1 MSPPAATTDSDSSSL
16 LGRFF
21 GVFKY
26 SKEAL
31 GLVWTTDKKLTITLA
46 VLTILAG
53 VIPGA
58 IAYVGKLIVDAVV
71 LATETDQSADRWMV
85 LRWIGLEA
93 VLVVLMAAAQRG
105 LGIAQSLLRALLG
118 QRVNV
123 MILEKAQTLEL
134 SHFEDSE
141 FYDKMTRARREASSR
156 PLSLVTRT
164 FGLVQNG
171 ITLLTYG
178 WLLVQFSWLAVVG
191 LVVAALPAFF
201 VETYFS
207 GAAFRL
213 FRWQV
218 PETRRQNYLE
228 WLLAREDYVKEVKL
242 FGTGDLFLDR
252 YRKIF
257 DELYT
262 QDKALTLKRGGW
274 GFVLGVLSSAAFYA
288 AYGWIGWSA
297 AMGWISLGGMT
308 MYLLIFKQGQSS
320 IADSLLAIGKMY
332 EDNLYLS
339 NLYEFLNEKIE
350 TQDGTAVSGP
360 DPDDGVR
367 FENVSFLYPG
377 SSQSNQSDRTAD
389 GKEEH
394 QSAGG
399 ILALDG
405 VSLHLRPGQK
415 LALVGEN
422 GSGKTTLIKLLTRLY
437 LPSEGRIL
445 LDGRDLN
452 EWKLDALRDRI
463 GVIFQD
469 FVRYQLQ
476 VGENIGV
483 GDVANVDARDQQ
495 QSAAEQGMAH
505 PFIKEMEQ
513 GYDTQ
518 LGRWFKDGRELS
530 GGQWQK
536 IALSRAFM
544 RKQADILVLDE
555 PTSAMDAEAEAGIF
569 DHFREVTQKQM
580 AILISHRF
588 STVRMADQIVVLANG
603 RIIERGSH
611 EQLMQQNGHYA
622 HLFTIQAAGY
632 Q

>member
-1 MSPPAATTDSDSSSL
+1 MSPPTVSSDNDNPSL
-16 LGRFF
+16 VARFF
-21 GVFKY
+21 GVFRY
-26 SKEAL
+26 SREAL
-31 GLVWTTDKKLTITLA
+31 GLVWTTDKRLTFILA
-46 VLTILAG
+46 ALTILAG
-53 VIPGA
+53 LIPGA
-58 IAYVGKLIVDAVV
+58 IAYIGKLIVDAVV
-71 LATETDQSADRWMV
+71 LAVETDSAADRWTV
-85 LRWIGLEA
+85 VKWIAVEA
-93 VLVVLMAAAQRG
+93 VLVVLMAAIQKA
-105 LGIAQSLLRALLG
+105 LMVSQSLLRALLG

-156 PLSLVTRT
+156 PLSLVNRT
-164 FGLVQNG
+164 FGLVQSG

-178 WLLVQFSWLAVVG
+178 WLLIQFSWLAVVG
-191 LVVAALPAFF
+191 LVIAALPAFF
-201 VETYFS
+201 IETYFS

-218 PETRRQNYLE
+218 PETRKRNYLE

-242 FGTGDLFLDR
+242 YGTGDLFLAR
-252 YRKIF
+252 YREIF
-257 DELYT
+257 EKLYAE
-262 QDKALTLKRGGW
+262 DRALTLKRGWW
-274 GFVLGVLSSAAFYA
+274 GFLLGALSSLAFYG

-297 AMGWISLGGMT
+297 AMGWITLGGMT
-308 MYLLIFKQGQSS
+308 MYLMIFKQGQAS
-320 IADSLLAIGKMY
+320 IASSLTAIGKMY

-339 NLYEFLNEKIE
+339 NLYEFLEEPIDSN
-350 TQDGTAVSGP
+350 DGSAVTGP
-360 DPDDGVR
+360 IPGDGVR
-367 FENVSFLYPG
+367 FEEVSFTYPG
-377 SSQSNQSDRTAD
+377 QKTPAIDR
-389 GKEEH
+389 
-394 QSAGG
+394 
-399 ILALDG
+399 IN
-405 VSLHLRPGQK
+405 LHLQPGQK

-437 LPSEGRIL
+437 VPSEGRIL

-452 EWKLDALRDRI
+452 EWQLDALRQRI

-469 FVRYQLQ
+469 FVRYQLK

-483 GDVANVDARDQQ
+483 GDVEHIESEEQQ
-495 QSAAEQGMAH
+495 QTAAQKGMAH
-505 PFIKEMEQ
+505 PFIDSMEK

-555 PTSAMDAEAEAGIF
+555 PTSAMDAEAEAKIF
-569 DHFREVTQKQM
+569 DHFRDVTENQM

-588 STVRMADQIVVLANG
+588 STVRMADQIVVLADG
-603 RIIERGSH
+603 KIIERGSH
-611 EQLMQQNGHYA
+611 EQLMDRNGKYA
-622 HLFTIQAAGY
+622 HLFAIQAKGY

>member
-1 MSPPAATTDSDSSSL
+1 MSPPAVPPDNNAASL
-16 LGRFF
+16 VGRFF
-21 GVFKY
+21 GVFRY

-31 GLVWTTDKKLTITLA
+31 TLVWTTDKRLTLILLALTIF
-46 VLTILAG
+46 AG
-53 VIPGA
+53 VVPGA
-58 IAYVGKLIVDAVV
+58 IAYIGKLIVDAVV
-71 LATETDQSADRWMV
+71 LATKSDLSADRWMV
-85 LRWIGLEA
+85 LKWIGVEA
-93 VLVVLMAAAQRG
+93 VLIILMAAAQRA
-105 LGIAQSLLRALLG
+105 LMVSQSLLRALLG

-141 FYDKMTRARREASSR
+141 FYDKLTRARREASSR

-171 ITLLTYG
+171 ITLATYG
-178 WLLVQFSWLAVVG
+178 WLLIQFSWIAVIG
-191 LVVAALPAFF
+191 LLIAALPSFF

-218 PETRRQNYLE
+218 PETRKRNYLE
-228 WLLAREDYVKEVKL
+228 WLLAREDYVKELKL
-242 FGTGDLFLDR
+242 FGTGELFLDR
-252 YRKIF
+252 YREIFEKIYR
-257 DELYT
+257 E
-262 QDKALTLKRGGW
+262 DKALTLKRGLW
-274 GFVLGVLSSAAFYA
+274 GFLLGALSSVAFYG

-297 AMGWISLGGMT
+297 AMGWITLGGMT
-308 MYLLIFKQGQSS
+308 MYLMIFKQGQSS
-320 IADSLLAIGKMY
+320 IAASLTAIGKMY

-339 NLYEFLNEKIE
+339 NLYEYLEEEIN
-350 TQDGTAVSGP
+350 TQDGTATSGTIP
-360 DPDDGVR
+360 GDGVR
-367 FENVSFLYPG
+367 FEEVSFTYPG
-377 SSQSNQSDRTAD
+377 QTTPAIDN
-389 GKEEH
+389 
-394 QSAGG
+394 
-399 ILALDG
+399 I
-405 VSLHLRPGQK
+405 SLHLRPGEK

-437 LPSEGRIL
+437 LPTHGRVL

-452 EWKLDALRDRI
+452 EWQLDALRDRI

-469 FVRYQLQ
+469 FVRYQLK

-483 GDVANVDARDQQ
+483 GDVTHFEARDQQ
-495 QSAAEQGMAH
+495 LHAAEKGMAH
-505 PFIKEMEQ
+505 PFIAEMEK

-555 PTSAMDAEAEAGIF
+555 PTSAMDAEAESQIF
-569 DHFREVTQKQM
+569 DHFREATQQQM

-588 STVRMADQIVVLANG
+588 STVRMADQIVVLTKG
-603 RIIERGSH
+603 RISERGSH
-611 EQLMQQNGHYA
+611 EELMEKKGRYA
-622 HLFTIQAAGY
+622 HLFAIQAKGY

>member
-1 MSPPAATTDSDSSSL
+1 MTPPAVPSNKDSPSL
-16 LGRFF
+16 IGRFF
-21 GVFKY
+21 GVFRY
-26 SKEAL
+26 SREAL
-31 GLVWTTDKKLTITLA
+31 GLVWTTDKRLTFILAALTI
-46 VLTILAG
+46 IAG
-53 VIPGA
+53 VVPGA
-58 IAYVGKLIVDAVV
+58 IAYIGKLIVDAVV
-71 LATETDQSADRWMV
+71 LAVDTKLPADRWMV
-85 LRWIGLEA
+85 LKWIGLEA
-93 VLVVLMAAAQRG
+93 ILIVFMAAIQRG
-105 LGIAQSLLRALLG
+105 LAVAQSLLRALLG

-156 PLSLVTRT
+156 PLSLVNRT

-178 WLLVQFSWLAVVG
+178 WLLIQFSWLAVVG
-191 LVVAALPAFF
+191 LLIAALPSFF
-201 VETYFS
+201 IETYFS

-218 PETRRQNYLE
+218 PETRKRNYLE

-242 FGTGDLFLDR
+242 YGTGDLFLDR
-252 YRKIF
+252 YREIF
-257 DELYT
+257 EKLFAE
-262 QDKALTLKRGGW
+262 DKALTLKRGLW
-274 GFVLGVLSSAAFYA
+274 GFLLGMLSSIAFYG
-288 AYGWIGWSA
+288 AYAWIGWSA
-297 AMGWISLGGMT
+297 AIGSITLGGMT
-308 MYLLIFKQGQSS
+308 MYLLIFKQGQASIGSS
-320 IADSLLAIGKMY
+320 LTAIGKMY

-339 NLYEFLNEKIE
+339 NLYEFLEEKIDS
-350 TQDGTAVSGP
+350 QDGAALSGTNP
-360 DPDDGVR
+360 GDGVR
-367 FENVSFLYPG
+367 FEGVSFTYPG
-377 SSQSNQSDRTAD
+377 QTTKAIDQID
-389 GKEEH
+389 
-394 QSAGG
+394 
-399 ILALDG
+399 
-405 VSLHLRPGQK
+405 LHLRPGEK

-437 LPSEGRIL
+437 VPTEGRVL
-445 LDGRDLN
+445 LDGLDLN
-452 EWKLDALRDRI
+452 EWQLDSLRQRI

-469 FVRYQLQ
+469 FVRYQLK

-483 GDVANVDARDQQ
+483 GDVAHFGAQDQQ
-495 QSAAEQGMAH
+495 QTAAEKGMAH
-505 PFIKEMEQ
+505 PFIDEMEL

-555 PTSAMDAEAEAGIF
+555 PTSAMDAEAEAKIF
-569 DHFREVTQKQM
+569 DHFREVTEKQM

-588 STVRMADQIVVLANG
+588 STVRMADQIVVLDRG
-603 RIIERGSH
+603 KIIERGSH
-611 EQLMQQNGHYA
+611 EELMASNGKYA
-622 HLFTIQAAGY
+622 HLFAIQAKGY

>member
-1 MSPPAATTDSDSSSL
+1 MSPPTVSSDNDNPSL
-16 LGRFF
+16 VTRFF
-21 GVFKY
+21 GVFRY
-26 SKEAL
+26 SSEAL
-31 GLVWTTDKKLTITLA
+31 GLVWTTDKRLTFLLA
-46 VLTILAG
+46 ALTILAG
-53 VIPGA
+53 LIPGA

-71 LATETDQSADRWMV
+71 LAVETDSAADRWTV
-85 LRWIGLEA
+85 IKWIVVEA
-93 VLVVLMAAAQRG
+93 ALVVLMAAIQRA
-105 LGIAQSLLRALLG
+105 LMVSQSLLRALLG

-156 PLSLVTRT
+156 PLSLVNRT
-164 FGLVQNG
+164 FGLVQSG

-178 WLLVQFSWLAVVG
+178 WLLIQFSWLAVVG
-191 LVVAALPAFF
+191 LVIAALPSFF
-201 VETYFS
+201 IETYFS
-207 GAAFRL
+207 GVAFRL

-218 PETRRQNYLE
+218 PESRKRNYLE

-242 FGTGDLFLDR
+242 YGTGDLFLAR
-252 YRKIF
+252 YREIF
-257 DELYT
+257 EKLYAE
-262 QDKALTLKRGGW
+262 DRALTLKRGWW
-274 GFVLGVLSSAAFYA
+274 GFLLGTLSSIAFYG

-297 AMGWISLGGMT
+297 AMGWITLGGMT
-308 MYLLIFKQGQSS
+308 MYLMIFKQGQAS
-320 IADSLLAIGKMY
+320 IASSLTAIGKMY

-339 NLYEFLNEKIE
+339 NLYEFLEEPIDSN
-350 TQDGTAVSGP
+350 DGSAVTGP
-360 DPDDGVR
+360 NPGDGVR
-367 FENVSFLYPG
+367 FEEVSFTYPG
-377 SSQSNQSDRTAD
+377 QTTPAIDR
-389 GKEEH
+389 
-394 QSAGG
+394 
-399 ILALDG
+399 I
-405 VSLHLRPGQK
+405 SLHLQPGQK

-437 LPSEGRIL
+437 VPSEGRVL

-452 EWKLDALRDRI
+452 EWQLDALRQRI

-469 FVRYQLQ
+469 FVRYQLK

-483 GDVANVDARDQQ
+483 GDVAHIESEEQQ
-495 QSAAEQGMAH
+495 QTAAEKGMAH
-505 PFIKEMEQ
+505 PFIDSMEK

-555 PTSAMDAEAEAGIF
+555 PTSAMDAEAEAKIF
-569 DHFREVTQKQM
+569 DHFREVTENQM

-588 STVRMADQIVVLANG
+588 STVRMADQIVVLADG
-603 RIIERGSH
+603 KIIERGSH
-611 EQLMQQNGHYA
+611 EHLMDCNGKYA
-622 HLFTIQAAGY
+622 HLFAIQAKGY

>member
-1 MSPPAATTDSDSSSL
+1 MSPPTVSSDNDNPSL
-16 LGRFF
+16 VTRFF
-21 GVFKY
+21 GVFRY
-26 SKEAL
+26 SREAL
-31 GLVWTTDKKLTITLA
+31 GLVWTTDKRLTFILA
-46 VLTILAG
+46 ALTILAG
-53 VIPGA
+53 LIPGA
-58 IAYVGKLIVDAVV
+58 IAYIGKLIVDAVV
-71 LATETDQSADRWMV
+71 LAVETDSADARWTV
-85 LRWIGLEA
+85 IKWIVVEA
-93 VLVVLMAAAQRG
+93 VLVVLMAAIQRA
-105 LGIAQSLLRALLG
+105 LMVSQSLLRALLG

-156 PLSLVTRT
+156 PLSLVNRT
-164 FGLVQNG
+164 FGLVQSG

-178 WLLVQFSWLAVVG
+178 WLLIQFSWLAVVG
-191 LVVAALPAFF
+191 LVIAALPAFF
-201 VETYFS
+201 IETYFS

-218 PETRRQNYLE
+218 PETRKRNYLE

-242 FGTGDLFLDR
+242 YGTGDLFLAR
-252 YRKIF
+252 YREIF
-257 DELYT
+257 EKLYAE
-262 QDKALTLKRGGW
+262 DRALTLKRGWW
-274 GFVLGVLSSAAFYA
+274 GFLLGTLSSLPFYG

-297 AMGWISLGGMT
+297 AMGWITLGGMT
-308 MYLLIFKQGQSS
+308 MYLMIFKQGQAS
-320 IADSLLAIGKMY
+320 IASSLTAIGKMY

-339 NLYEFLNEKIE
+339 NLYEFLEEPIDSN
-350 TQDGTAVSGP
+350 DGSAIFGP
-360 DPDDGVR
+360 IPGDGVR
-367 FENVSFLYPG
+367 FEEVSFTYPG
-377 SSQSNQSDRTAD
+377 QTTPAIDR
-389 GKEEH
+389 
-394 QSAGG
+394 
-399 ILALDG
+399 I
-405 VSLHLRPGQK
+405 SLHLQPGQK

-437 LPSEGRIL
+437 VPSEGRVL

-452 EWKLDALRDRI
+452 EWQLDALRQRI

-469 FVRYQLQ
+469 FVRYQLK

-483 GDVANVDARDQQ
+483 GDVAHIESEEQQ
-495 QSAAEQGMAH
+495 QTAAEKGMAH
-505 PFIKEMEQ
+505 PFIDSMEK
-513 GYDTQ
+513 GYNTQ

-555 PTSAMDAEAEAGIF
+555 PTSAMDAEAEAKIF
-569 DHFREVTQKQM
+569 DHFREATENQM

-588 STVRMADQIVVLANG
+588 STVRMADQIVVLTNG
-603 RIIERGSH
+603 KIIERGSH
-611 EQLMQQNGHYA
+611 EELMNRNGKYA
-622 HLFTIQAAGY
+622 HLFAIQAKGY

>member
-1 MSPPAATTDSDSSSL
+1 MRPLSPASNDSTSL
-16 LGRFF
+16 VNRFF
-21 GVFKY
+21 GVFRY

-31 GLVWTTDKKLTITLA
+31 NLVWTTDKRLTFLLLA
-46 VLTILAG
+46 LTVFAG
-53 VIPGA
+53 VVPGA
-58 IAYVGKLIVDAVV
+58 IAYIGKLIVDAVV
-71 LATETDQSADRWMV
+71 LAVETQSAADRWMV
-85 LRWIGLEA
+85 LKWIGVEA
-93 VLVVLMAAAQRG
+93 VLIVLMAAAQRA
-105 LGIAQSLLRALLG
+105 LMVSQSLLRALLG

-141 FYDKMTRARREASSR
+141 FYDKLTRARREASSR

-178 WLLVQFSWLAVVG
+178 WLLIQFSWLAVLG
-191 LVVAALPAFF
+191 LLVAALPAFF

-218 PETRRQNYLE
+218 PETRLRNYLE

-242 FGTGDLFLDR
+242 FGAGDLFLAR
-252 YRKIF
+252 YREIF
-257 DELYT
+257 EKLYAE
-262 QDKALTLKRGGW
+262 DRALTLKRGLW
-274 GFVLGVLSSAAFYA
+274 GFLLGVLSSIAFYA
-288 AYGWIGWSA
+288 AYAWIGWSA
-297 AMGWISLGGMT
+297 AMGWITLGGMT

-320 IADSLLAIGKMY
+320 IAASLTAIGKMY

-339 NLYEFLNEKIE
+339 NLYEFLEEEIE
-350 TQDGTAVSGP
+350 IKDGTAVSGVTP
-360 DPDDGVR
+360 GDGVR
-367 FENVSFLYPG
+367 FEEVSFTYPG
-377 SSQSNQSDRTAD
+377 QTSP
-389 GKEEH
+389 
-394 QSAGG
+394 
-399 ILALDG
+399 ALDN
-405 VSLHLRPGQK
+405 VSLHLKPGQK

-437 LPSEGRIL
+437 VPTHGRVL
-445 LDGRDLN
+445 LDGTDLN
-452 EWKLDALRDRI
+452 EWQLDALRERI

-469 FVRYQLQ
+469 FVRYQLK

-483 GDVANVDARDQQ
+483 GDVDHVDDQGQQ
-495 QSAAEQGMAH
+495 QAAAEKGMAH
-505 PFIKEMEQ
+505 PFIDDMDL

-555 PTSAMDAEAEAGIF
+555 PTSAMDAEAEAKIF
-569 DHFREVTQKQM
+569 DHFHEVTQQQM

-588 STVRMADQIVVLANG
+588 STVRMADQIVVLVKG
-603 RIIERGSH
+603 KISERGSH
-611 EQLMQQNGHYA
+611 EELMERNGHYA
-622 HLFTIQAAGY
+622 HLFAIQAKGY

>member
-1 MSPPAATTDSDSSSL
+1 MRPSLKPPQSDGTSL
-16 LGRFF
+16 IGRFF
-21 GVFKY
+21 GVFRY

-31 GLVWTTDKKLTITLA
+31 NLVWTTDKRLTLLLLALTIF
-46 VLTILAG
+46 AG
-53 VIPGA
+53 VMPGA

-71 LATETDQSADRWMV
+71 LAVETQLATDRWTV
-85 LRWIGLEA
+85 LKWIGIEA
-93 VLVVLMAAAQRG
+93 ILIVLMAAAQRI
-105 LGIAQSLLRALLG
+105 LMVSNSLLRALLG

-141 FYDKMTRARREASSR
+141 FYDKLTRARREASSR

-171 ITLLTYG
+171 ITLVTYG
-178 WLLVQFSWLAVVG
+178 WLLINFSWLAVVG
-191 LVVAALPAFF
+191 LIVAALPSFF

-218 PETRRQNYLE
+218 PETRKRNYLE
-228 WLLAREDYVKEVKL
+228 WLLAREDYVKELKL
-242 FGTGDLFLDR
+242 FGTGELFLGR
-252 YRKIF
+252 YCEIFEKIYA
-257 DELYT
+257 E
-262 QDKALTLKRGGW
+262 DKSLTLKRGMW
-274 GFVLGVLSSAAFYA
+274 GFLLGVLSSAAFYG
-288 AYGWIGWSA
+288 AYGWIGWNA
-297 AMGWISLGGMT
+297 ATGEISLGEMT

-320 IADSLLAIGKMY
+320 IAASLTAIGKMY

-339 NLYEFLNEKIE
+339 NLYEFLEEEID
-350 TQDGTAVSGP
+350 TQDGTALSGP
-360 DPDDGVR
+360 TLGDGVR
-367 FENVSFLYPG
+367 FENVSFTYPG
-377 SSQSNQSDRTAD
+377 QTTPAVDN
-389 GKEEH
+389 
-394 QSAGG
+394 
-399 ILALDG
+399 I
-405 VSLHLRPGQK
+405 SLHLQPGQK

-437 LPSEGRIL
+437 LPTQGRVL

-452 EWKLDALRDRI
+452 EWQLDALRDRI

-469 FVRYQLQ
+469 FVRYQLE

-483 GDVANVDARDQQ
+483 GDVVNVDARDQQ
-495 QSAAEQGMAH
+495 QTAAEKGMAH
-505 PFIKEMEQ
+505 PFIDEMEN

-555 PTSAMDAEAEAGIF
+555 PTSAMDAEAEAKIF
-569 DHFREVTQKQM
+569 DHFREATQKQM

-588 STVRMADQIVVLANG
+588 STVRMADEIVVLAKG
-603 RIIERGSH
+603 KMMERGSH
-611 EQLMQQNGHYA
+611 EELMKQNGHYA
-622 HLFTIQAAGY
+622 HLFTIQAKGY

>member
-1 MSPPAATTDSDSSSL
+1 MSPPSTTADSDSSSL

-21 GVFKY
+21 GVFRY
-26 SKEAL
+26 SREAL
-31 GLVWTTDKKLTITLA
+31 GLVWTTDKGLTITLA
-46 VLTILAG
+46 ALTIFAG

-71 LATETDQSADRWMV
+71 LATETGQAADRSMV
-85 LRWIGLEA
+85 LRWIGVEA

-105 LGIAQSLLRALLG
+105 LTIAQSLLRALLG

-191 LVVAALPAFF
+191 LLVAALPAFF

-218 PETRRQNYLE
+218 PETRRRNYLE

-242 FGTGDLFLDR
+242 FGTGELFLDR

-262 QDKALTLKRGGW
+262 QDKSLTLKRGGW
-274 GFVLGVLSSAAFYA
+274 GFLLGVLSSAAFYA

-297 AMGWISLGGMT
+297 AMGWITLGGMT

-320 IADSLLAIGKMY
+320 IAASLSAIGKMY

-339 NLYEFLNEKIE
+339 NLYEFLDEEIE

-360 DPDDGVR
+360 EPGDGVR
-367 FENVSFLYPG
+367 FENVSFVYPTG
-377 SSQSNQSDRTAD
+377 SQTDDDDD
-389 GKEEH
+389 G
-394 QSAGG
+394 QANRSAGG
-399 ILALDG
+399 VIALDG

-437 LPSEGRIL
+437 LPSAGRIL

-452 EWKLDALRDRI
+452 DWKLDALRDRI

-483 GDVANVDARDQQ
+483 GDVANVDDRDQQ
-495 QSAAEQGMAH
+495 QSAAEQGMADS
-505 PFIKEMEQ
+505 FIDEMEN
-513 GYDTQ
+513 GYETQ

-555 PTSAMDAEAEAGIF
+555 PTSAMDAEAESQLF
-569 DHFREVTQKQM
+569 DHFREVTRKQM

-611 EQLMQQNGHYA
+611 EELMQQNGHYA
-622 HLFTIQAAGY
+622 HLFTIQAKGY

>member
-1 MSPPAATTDSDSSSL
+1 MSPPEVPSSKDSSSIIS
-16 LGRFF
+16 RFF
-21 GVFKY
+21 GVFRY
-26 SKEAL
+26 SKEAI
-31 GLVWTTDKKLTITLA
+31 GLVWTTDKRLTFILAALTI
-46 VLTILAG
+46 IAG
-53 VIPGA
+53 VVPGA
-58 IAYVGKLIVDAVV
+58 IAYIGKLIVDAVV
-71 LATETDQSADRWMV
+71 LAVDTDLPADRWMV
-85 LRWIGLEA
+85 LKWIGLEA
-93 VLVVLMAAAQRG
+93 ILIVFMAAIQRS
-105 LGIAQSLLRALLG
+105 LGVAQSLLRALLG

-178 WLLVQFSWLAVVG
+178 WLLIQFSWLAVVG
-191 LVVAALPAFF
+191 LVIAALPSFF
-201 VETYFS
+201 IETYFS

-218 PETRRQNYLE
+218 PETRKRNYLE
-228 WLLAREDYVKEVKL
+228 WLLAREDYVKEIKL
-242 FGTGDLFLDR
+242 YGTGDLFLAR
-252 YRKIF
+252 YREIF
-257 DELYT
+257 EKLYVE
-262 QDKALTLKRGGW
+262 DKALTLKRGLW
-274 GFVLGVLSSAAFYA
+274 GFLLGMLSSIAFYS

-297 AMGWISLGGMT
+297 AMGWITLGGMT
-308 MYLLIFKQGQSS
+308 MYVMIFKQGQASIGSS
-320 IADSLLAIGKMY
+320 LTAIGKMY

-339 NLYEFLNEKIE
+339 NLYEFLEEEID
-350 TQDGTAVSGP
+350 TRDGTLRLGP
-360 DPDDGVR
+360 NPGDGVR
-367 FENVSFLYPG
+367 FEEVSFTYPD
-377 SSQSNQSDRTAD
+377 QTTP
-389 GKEEH
+389 
-394 QSAGG
+394 
-399 ILALDG
+399 ALDR
-405 VSLHLRPGQK
+405 VSLHLQPGEK

-437 LPSEGRIL
+437 VPTEGRVL
-445 LDGRDLN
+445 LDGLDLN
-452 EWKLDALRDRI
+452 EWELNSLRQRI

-469 FVRYQLQ
+469 FVRYQLK

-483 GDVANVDARDQQ
+483 GDVAHFDAQDQQ
-495 QSAAEQGMAH
+495 QVAAEKGMAH
-505 PFIKEMEQ
+505 PFIDEMDL
-513 GYDTQ
+513 GYETQ

-555 PTSAMDAEAEAGIF
+555 PTSAMDAEAEARIF
-569 DHFREVTQKQM
+569 DHFREVTEKQM

-588 STVRMADQIVVLANG
+588 STVRMADQIVVLAKG
-603 RIIERGSH
+603 KIIERGSH
-611 EQLMQQNGHYA
+611 EELMQSNGHYA
-622 HLFTIQAAGY
+622 HLFAIQAKGY

>member
-1 MSPPAATTDSDSSSL
+1 MHPTAAAHDKNKTSSIS
-16 LGRFF
+16 RFF
-21 GVFKY
+21 GVFRF
-26 SKEAL
+26 SREAL
-31 GLVWTTDKKLTITLA
+31 TLVWTTDKRLTF
-46 VLTILAG
+46 VLFALTVFAG
-53 VIPGA
+53 VLPGG
-58 IAYVGKLIVDAVV
+58 IAYIGKLIVDAVV
-71 LATETDQSADRWMV
+71 LAVETDQQADRWVV
-85 LRWIGLEA
+85 LQWIGVEA
-93 VLVVLMAAAQRG
+93 ILIVLMAAAQRG
-105 LGIAQSLLRALLG
+105 LMVAQSLLRALLG
-118 QRVNV
+118 QRVNI

-156 PLSLVTRT
+156 PLSLVTKT
-164 FGLVQNG
+164 FGLVQNC

-178 WLLVQFSWLAVVG
+178 WLLISFSWLAVVG
-191 LVVAALPAFF
+191 LLVAALPAFL
-201 VETYFS
+201 VETHFS

-218 PETRRQNYLE
+218 PETRKRNYLE

-242 FGTGDLFLDR
+242 FGTGDLFLAR
-252 YRKIF
+252 YREIF
-257 DELYT
+257 ETLYAE
-262 QDKALTLKRGGW
+262 DRALTLKRGLW
-274 GFVLGVLSSAAFYA
+274 GFLLGVLSTIAFYG
-288 AYGWIGWSA
+288 AYAWIGWSA
-297 AMGWISLGGMT
+297 AMGWITLGGMT

-320 IADSLLAIGKMY
+320 IAASLSSIGKMY

-339 NLYEFLNEKIE
+339 NLYEFLDEKIE
-350 TQDGTAVSGP
+350 SRDGTVTSGP
-360 DPDDGVR
+360 LPGDGVR
-367 FENVSFLYPG
+367 FEGVSFTYPD
-377 SSQSNQSDRTAD
+377 QTAP
-389 GKEEH
+389 
-394 QSAGG
+394 
-399 ILALDG
+399 ALNRI
-405 VSLHLRPGQK
+405 SLHLRPGQK

-437 LPSEGRIL
+437 VPTEGRIL

-452 EWKLDALRDRI
+452 DWHLDTLRDRI

-469 FVRYQLQ
+469 FVRYQLK

-483 GDVANVDARDQQ
+483 GDVANFDARDQQ
-495 QSAAEQGMAH
+495 QTAAEKGMAD
-505 PFIKEMEQ
+505 PFIDEMEN

-555 PTSAMDAEAEAGIF
+555 PTSAMDAEAEAKIF
-569 DHFREVTQKQM
+569 DHFREATAKQM

-588 STVRMADQIVVLANG
+588 STVRMADQIVVLDRG
-603 RIIERGSH
+603 KVVERGSH
-611 EQLMQQNGHYA
+611 EELMQQNGHYA
-622 HLFTIQAAGY
+622 HLFTIQAKGY

>member
-1 MSPPAATTDSDSSSL
+1 MSPPTVSSDNDNPSL
-16 LGRFF
+16 VARFF
-21 GVFKY
+21 GVFRY
-26 SKEAL
+26 SREAL
-31 GLVWTTDKKLTITLA
+31 GLVWTTDKRLTFILA
-46 VLTILAG
+46 ALTILAG
-53 VIPGA
+53 LIPGA
-58 IAYVGKLIVDAVV
+58 IAYIGKLIVDAVV
-71 LATETDQSADRWMV
+71 LAVETDSAADRWTV
-85 LRWIGLEA
+85 VKWIAVEA
-93 VLVVLMAAAQRG
+93 VLVVLMAAIQKA
-105 LGIAQSLLRALLG
+105 LMVSQSLLRALLG

-156 PLSLVTRT
+156 PLSLVNRT
-164 FGLVQNG
+164 FGLVQSG

-178 WLLVQFSWLAVVG
+178 WLLIQFSWLAVVG
-191 LVVAALPAFF
+191 LVIAALPAFF
-201 VETYFS
+201 IETYFS

-218 PETRRQNYLE
+218 PETRKRNYLE

-242 FGTGDLFLDR
+242 YGTGDLFLAR
-252 YRKIF
+252 YREIF
-257 DELYT
+257 EKLYAE
-262 QDKALTLKRGGW
+262 DRALTLKRGWW
-274 GFVLGVLSSAAFYA
+274 GFLLGALSSLAFYG

-297 AMGWISLGGMT
+297 AMGWITLGGMT
-308 MYLLIFKQGQSS
+308 MYLMIFKQGQAS
-320 IADSLLAIGKMY
+320 IASSLTAIGKMY

-339 NLYEFLNEKIE
+339 NLYEFLEEPIDSN
-350 TQDGTAVSGP
+350 DGSAVTGP
-360 DPDDGVR
+360 IPGDGVR
-367 FENVSFLYPG
+367 FEEVSFTYPG
-377 SSQSNQSDRTAD
+377 QTTPAIDR
-389 GKEEH
+389 
-394 QSAGG
+394 
-399 ILALDG
+399 IN
-405 VSLHLRPGQK
+405 LHLQPGQK

-437 LPSEGRIL
+437 VPSEGRVL

-452 EWKLDALRDRI
+452 EWQLDALRQRI

-469 FVRYQLQ
+469 FVRYQLK

-483 GDVANVDARDQQ
+483 GDVEHIESEEQQ
-495 QSAAEQGMAH
+495 QTAAQKGMAH
-505 PFIKEMEQ
+505 PFIDSLEK

-555 PTSAMDAEAEAGIF
+555 PTSAMDAEAEAKIF
-569 DHFREVTQKQM
+569 DHFRDVTENQM

-588 STVRMADQIVVLANG
+588 STVRMADQIVVLADG
-603 RIIERGSH
+603 KIIERGSH
-611 EQLMQQNGHYA
+611 EQLMDRNGKYA
-622 HLFTIQAAGY
+622 HLFAIQAKGY

>member
-1 MSPPAATTDSDSSSL
+1 M
-16 LGRFF
+16 
-21 GVFKY
+21 
-26 SKEAL
+26 
-31 GLVWTTDKKLTITLA
+31 
-46 VLTILAG
+46 
-53 VIPGA
+53 PGA

-71 LATETDQSADRWMV
+71 LAVETQLATDRWTV
-85 LRWIGLEA
+85 LKWIGVEA
-93 VLVVLMAAAQRG
+93 ILIVLMAAAQRI
-105 LGIAQSLLRALLG
+105 LMVSNSLLRALLG

-141 FYDKMTRARREASSR
+141 FYDKLTRARREASSR

-171 ITLLTYG
+171 ITLVTYG
-178 WLLVQFSWLAVVG
+178 WLLINFSWLAVVG
-191 LVVAALPAFF
+191 LIVAALPSFF

-218 PETRRQNYLE
+218 PETRKRNYLE
-228 WLLAREDYVKEVKL
+228 WLLAREDYVKELKL
-242 FGTGDLFLDR
+242 FGTGELFLGR
-252 YRKIF
+252 YCEIFEKIYA
-257 DELYT
+257 E
-262 QDKALTLKRGGW
+262 DKSLTLKRGMW
-274 GFVLGVLSSAAFYA
+274 GFLLGVLSSAAFYG
-288 AYGWIGWSA
+288 AYGWIGWNA
-297 AMGWISLGGMT
+297 ATGEISLGEMT

-320 IADSLLAIGKMY
+320 IAASLTAIGKMY

-339 NLYEFLNEKIE
+339 NLYEFLEEEID
-350 TQDGTAVSGP
+350 TQDGTALSGP
-360 DPDDGVR
+360 TLGDGVR
-367 FENVSFLYPG
+367 FENVSFTYPG
-377 SSQSNQSDRTAD
+377 QTTPAVDN
-389 GKEEH
+389 
-394 QSAGG
+394 
-399 ILALDG
+399 I
-405 VSLHLRPGQK
+405 SLHLQPGQK

-437 LPSEGRIL
+437 LPTQGRVL

-452 EWKLDALRDRI
+452 EWQLDALRDRI

-469 FVRYQLQ
+469 FVRYQLE

-483 GDVANVDARDQQ
+483 GDVVNVDARDQQ
-495 QSAAEQGMAH
+495 QTAAEKGMAH
-505 PFIKEMEQ
+505 PFIDEMEN

-555 PTSAMDAEAEAGIF
+555 PTSAMDAEAEAKIF
-569 DHFREVTQKQM
+569 DHFREATQKQM

-588 STVRMADQIVVLANG
+588 STVRMADEIVVLAKG
-603 RIIERGSH
+603 KMMERGSH
-611 EQLMQQNGHYA
+611 EELMKQNGHYA
-622 HLFTIQAAGY
+622 HLFTIQAKGY

>member
-1 MSPPAATTDSDSSSL
+1 MTPPVVPSEPVTSSVI
-16 LGRFF
+16 GRFF
-21 GVFKY
+21 GVFGY

-31 GLVWTTDKKLTITLA
+31 GLVWTTDKRLTLVLA
-46 VLTILAG
+46 ALTVFAG

-58 IAYVGKLIVDAVV
+58 IAYIGKLIVDAVV
-71 LATETDQSADRWMV
+71 LAVESDLPADRWMV
-85 LRWIGLEA
+85 LKWIAAEA
-93 VLVVLMAAAQRG
+93 LLVILMAAAQRA
-105 LGIAQSLLRALLG
+105 LMVAESLLRALLG

-178 WLLVQFSWLAVVG
+178 WLLIQFSWLAVVG
-191 LVVAALPAFF
+191 LLVAALPAFF

-218 PETRRQNYLE
+218 PETRKRNYLE

-242 FGTGDLFLDR
+242 FGTGELFLSR
-252 YRKIF
+252 YRAIF
-257 DELYT
+257 ENLYKE
-262 QDKALTLKRGGW
+262 DKALTLKRGLW
-274 GFVLGVLSSAAFYA
+274 GFLLGMLSSIAFYG

-297 AMGWISLGGMT
+297 AMGWITLGGMT

-320 IADSLLAIGKMY
+320 IAASLTAIGKMY

-339 NLYEFLNEKIE
+339 NLYEFLDEEIDS
-350 TQDGTAVSGP
+350 QDGTATSGP
-360 DPDDGVR
+360 APGDGVR
-367 FENVSFLYPG
+367 FEDVSFTYPG
-377 SSQSNQSDRTAD
+377 QSTP
-389 GKEEH
+389 
-394 QSAGG
+394 
-399 ILALDG
+399 ALDKI
-405 VSLHLRPGQK
+405 SLHLRPGQK

-437 LPSEGRIL
+437 LPTAGRIL

-452 EWKLDALRDRI
+452 QWQLEALRDRI

-469 FVRYQLQ
+469 FVRYQLK

-483 GDVANVDARDQQ
+483 GDVAHVDARDQQ
-495 QSAAEQGMAH
+495 QTAAEKGMAH
-505 PFIKEMEQ
+505 PFIDEMEK

-555 PTSAMDAEAEAGIF
+555 PTSAMDAEAEARIF
-569 DHFREVTQKQM
+569 DHFHEVTQQQM

-588 STVRMADQIVVLANG
+588 STVRMADEIVVLAKG
-603 RIIERGSH
+603 KIIERGSH

-622 HLFTIQAAGY
+622 HLFAIQAKGY

>member
-1 MSPPAATTDSDSSSL
+1 MSPPTVSSDNDNPSL
-16 LGRFF
+16 VTRFF
-21 GVFKY
+21 GVFRY
-26 SKEAL
+26 STEAL
-31 GLVWTTDKKLTITLA
+31 GLVWTTDKRLTFLLAALTIF
-46 VLTILAG
+46 AG
-53 VIPGA
+53 LIPGA

-71 LATETDQSADRWMV
+71 LAVETDSAADRWTV
-85 LRWIGLEA
+85 VKWIVVEA
-93 VLVVLMAAAQRG
+93 VLVVLMAAIQRA
-105 LGIAQSLLRALLG
+105 LMVSQSLLRALLG

-156 PLSLVTRT
+156 PLSLVNRT
-164 FGLVQNG
+164 FGLVQSG

-178 WLLVQFSWLAVVG
+178 WLLIQFSWLAVVG
-191 LVVAALPAFF
+191 LIIAALPAFF
-201 VETYFS
+201 IETYFS

-218 PETRRQNYLE
+218 PETRKRNYLE

-242 FGTGDLFLDR
+242 YGTGDLFLAR
-252 YRKIF
+252 YREIF
-257 DELYT
+257 EKLYAE
-262 QDKALTLKRGGW
+262 DRALTLKRGWW
-274 GFVLGVLSSAAFYA
+274 GFLLGTLSSLAFYG

-297 AMGWISLGGMT
+297 AMGWITLGGMT
-308 MYLLIFKQGQSS
+308 MYLMIFKQGQAS
-320 IADSLLAIGKMY
+320 IASSLTAIGKMY

-339 NLYEFLNEKIE
+339 NLYEFLEEPIDSN
-350 TQDGTAVSGP
+350 DGTAVTGP
-360 DPDDGVR
+360 IPGDGVR
-367 FENVSFLYPG
+367 FEDVSFTYPG
-377 SSQSNQSDRTAD
+377 QTTPAIDR
-389 GKEEH
+389 
-394 QSAGG
+394 
-399 ILALDG
+399 I
-405 VSLHLRPGQK
+405 SLHLQPGQK

-437 LPSEGRIL
+437 VPSEGRVL

-452 EWKLDALRDRI
+452 EWQLDALRQRI

-469 FVRYQLQ
+469 FVRYQLK

-483 GDVANVDARDQQ
+483 GDVAHIESEEQQ
-495 QSAAEQGMAH
+495 QTAAEKGMAH
-505 PFIKEMEQ
+505 PFIDSMEK

-555 PTSAMDAEAEAGIF
+555 PTSAMDAEAEAKIF
-569 DHFREVTQKQM
+569 DHFREVTENQM

-588 STVRMADQIVVLANG
+588 STVRMADQIVVLSDG
-603 RIIERGSH
+603 KIIERGSH
-611 EQLMQQNGHYA
+611 EQLMASNGKYA
-622 HLFTIQAAGY
+622 HLFAIQAKGY

>member
-1 MSPPAATTDSDSSSL
+1 MSPPTLSSDNDNPSL
-16 LGRFF
+16 VTRFF
-21 GVFKY
+21 GVFRY
-26 SKEAL
+26 SREAL
-31 GLVWTTDKKLTITLA
+31 GLVWTTDKRLTFILA
-46 VLTILAG
+46 ALTILAG
-53 VIPGA
+53 LIPGA
-58 IAYVGKLIVDAVV
+58 IAYIGKLIVDAVV
-71 LATETDQSADRWMV
+71 LAVETDSAADRWTV
-85 LRWIGLEA
+85 VKWIVVEA
-93 VLVVLMAAAQRG
+93 VLVVLMAAIQKA
-105 LGIAQSLLRALLG
+105 LMVSQSLLRALLG

-156 PLSLVTRT
+156 PLSLVNRT
-164 FGLVQNG
+164 FGLVQSG

-178 WLLVQFSWLAVVG
+178 WLLIQFSWLAVVG
-191 LVVAALPAFF
+191 LVIAALPAFF
-201 VETYFS
+201 IETYFS

-218 PETRRQNYLE
+218 PETRKRNYLE

-242 FGTGDLFLDR
+242 YGTGDLFLAR
-252 YRKIF
+252 YREIF
-257 DELYT
+257 EKLYAE
-262 QDKALTLKRGGW
+262 DRALTLKRGWW
-274 GFVLGVLSSAAFYA
+274 GFLLGTLSSLAFYG

-297 AMGWISLGGMT
+297 AMGWITLGGMT
-308 MYLLIFKQGQSS
+308 MYLMIFKQGQAS
-320 IADSLLAIGKMY
+320 IASSLTAIGKMY

-339 NLYEFLNEKIE
+339 NLYEFLEEPIDSN
-350 TQDGTAVSGP
+350 DGSAVTGP
-360 DPDDGVR
+360 NPGDGVR
-367 FENVSFLYPG
+367 FEEVSFTYPG
-377 SSQSNQSDRTAD
+377 QTTPAIDR
-389 GKEEH
+389 
-394 QSAGG
+394 
-399 ILALDG
+399 I
-405 VSLHLRPGQK
+405 SLHLQPGQK

-437 LPSEGRIL
+437 VPSEGRVL

-452 EWKLDALRDRI
+452 EWQLDALRQRI

-469 FVRYQLQ
+469 FVRYQLK

-483 GDVANVDARDQQ
+483 GDVAHIESEEQQ
-495 QSAAEQGMAH
+495 QTAAEKGMAH
-505 PFIKEMEQ
+505 PFIDSMEK

-536 IALSRAFM
+536 VALSRAFM

-555 PTSAMDAEAEAGIF
+555 PTSAMDAEAEAKIF
-569 DHFREVTQKQM
+569 DHFREVTKNQM

-603 RIIERGSH
+603 KIIERGSH
-611 EQLMQQNGHYA
+611 EQLMDRNGKYA
-622 HLFTIQAAGY
+622 HLFAIQAKGY

>member
-1 MSPPAATTDSDSSSL
+1 MHPSDSPQVKNRTSL
-16 LGRFF
+16 ITRFF
-21 GVFKY
+21 GVFRF

-31 GLVWTTDKKLTITLA
+31 TLVWTTDKRLTL
-46 VLTILAG
+46 VLFALTVFAG
-53 VIPGA
+53 VLPGG
-58 IAYVGKLIVDAVV
+58 IAYIGKLIVDAVV
-71 LATETDQSADRWMV
+71 LAVETDRQADRWMV
-85 LRWIGLEA
+85 LKWIGVEA
-93 VLVVLMAAAQRG
+93 VLIVLMAAAQRG
-105 LGIAQSLLRALLG
+105 LMVAQSLLRALLG

-156 PLSLVTRT
+156 PLSLVTKT

-191 LVVAALPAFF
+191 LLLAALPAFF

-218 PETRRQNYLE
+218 PETRKRNYLE

-242 FGTGDLFLDR
+242 FGTGGLFLQR
-252 YRKIF
+252 YREIF
-257 DELYT
+257 ETLYAE
-262 QDKALTLKRGGW
+262 DRALTLKRGLW
-274 GFVLGVLSSAAFYA
+274 GFLLGVLSTIAFYG
-288 AYGWIGWSA
+288 AYAWIGWSA
-297 AMGWISLGGMT
+297 AMGWITLGGMT

-320 IADSLLAIGKMY
+320 IAASLTSIGKMY

-339 NLYEFLNEKIE
+339 NLYEFLEQKID
-350 TQDGTAVSGP
+350 TRDGVAVSGP
-360 DPDDGVR
+360 APGDGVR
-367 FENVSFLYPG
+367 FESVSFTYPD
-377 SSQSNQSDRTAD
+377 QATP
-389 GKEEH
+389 
-394 QSAGG
+394 
-399 ILALDG
+399 ALNEI
-405 VSLHLRPGQK
+405 SLHLQPGQK

-437 LPSEGRIL
+437 VPTEGRIL
-445 LDGRDLN
+445 LDGLDLN
-452 EWKLDALRDRI
+452 KWHLDALRERI

-469 FVRYQLQ
+469 FVRYQLK

-483 GDVANVDARDQQ
+483 GDVANFDARDQQ
-495 QSAAEQGMAH
+495 QAAAEKGMAA
-505 PFIKEMEQ
+505 PFIDEMDA

-555 PTSAMDAEAEAGIF
+555 PTSAMDAEAEAKIF
-569 DHFREVTQKQM
+569 DHFREATEKQM

-588 STVRMADQIVVLANG
+588 STVRMADEIVVLDRG
-603 RIIERGSH
+603 RMIERGSH
-611 EQLMQQNGHYA
+611 ETLMQQNGHYA
-622 HLFTIQAAGY
+622 HLFTIQAKGY

>member
-1 MSPPAATTDSDSSSL
+1 MSPPAAPTENDSTSFI
-16 LGRFF
+16 GRFF
-21 GVFKY
+21 GVFRY

-31 GLVWTTDKKLTITLA
+31 TLVWTTDKRLTLILLA
-46 VLTILAG
+46 LTVFAG

-58 IAYVGKLIVDAVV
+58 IAYIGKLIVDAVV
-71 LATETDQSADRWMV
+71 LAVETDLPADRWIV
-85 LRWIGLEA
+85 LKWIGVEA
-93 VLVVLMAAAQRG
+93 VLVILMAAAQRV
-105 LGIAQSLLRALLG
+105 LMIANSLLRALLG

-141 FYDKMTRARREASSR
+141 FYDKLTRARREASSR

-178 WLLVQFSWLAVVG
+178 WLLIQFSWLAVLG
-191 LVVAALPAFF
+191 LLVAALPSFF

-218 PETRRQNYLE
+218 PETRLRNYLE
-228 WLLAREDYVKEVKL
+228 WLLAREDYVKELKL
-242 FGTGDLFLDR
+242 FGTGQLFLDR
-252 YRKIF
+252 YREIF
-257 DELYT
+257 EKLYAE
-262 QDKALTLKRGGW
+262 DKALTLKRGMW
-274 GFVLGVLSSAAFYA
+274 GFLLGMLSSVAFYG

-297 AMGWISLGGMT
+297 AMGWITLGGMT

-320 IADSLLAIGKMY
+320 IAASLTAIGKMY

-339 NLYEFLNEKIE
+339 NLYEFLDEEIE

-360 DPDDGVR
+360 TPGDGVR
-367 FENVSFLYPG
+367 FEEVSFTYPG
-377 SSQSNQSDRTAD
+377 QTIPAVD
-389 GKEEH
+389 K
-394 QSAGG
+394 
-399 ILALDG
+399 I
-405 VSLHLRPGQK
+405 SLHLQPGQK

-437 LPSEGRIL
+437 LPTEGRVL
-445 LDGRDLN
+445 LDGLDLN
-452 EWKLDALRDRI
+452 EWQLDALRDRI

-469 FVRYQLQ
+469 FVRYQLK

-483 GDVANVDARDQQ
+483 GDVVNVDARDQQ
-495 QSAAEQGMAH
+495 QVAAEKGMAH
-505 PFIKEMEQ
+505 PFIDEMEND
-513 GYDTQ
+513 YDTQ

-555 PTSAMDAEAEAGIF
+555 PTSAMDAEAEAKIF
-569 DHFREVTQKQM
+569 DHFREATEMQM

-588 STVRMADQIVVLANG
+588 STVRMADQIIVLDKG

-611 EQLMQQNGHYA
+611 EELMQQNGHYA
-622 HLFTIQAAGY
+622 HLFEIQAKGY

>member
-1 MSPPAATTDSDSSSL
+1 MSPPAVPHDSDATSH

-21 GVFKY
+21 GVFRY

-31 GLVWTTDKKLTITLA
+31 ILVWTTDKRLTLILAALTL
-46 VLTILAG
+46 IAG

-71 LATETDQSADRWMV
+71 LAAESNLAADRWLV
-85 LRWIGLEA
+85 LKWIGLEA
-93 VLVVLMAAAQRG
+93 GLIISMAAAQRG
-105 LGIAQSLLRALLG
+105 LMVAQSLLRALLG

-123 MILEKAQTLEL
+123 MILEKAQKLEL

-178 WLLVQFSWLAVVG
+178 WLLIQFSWLAVVG
-191 LVVAALPAFF
+191 LLVAALPSFL

-218 PETRRQNYLE
+218 PETRKRNYLE
-228 WLLAREDYVKEVKL
+228 WLLAREDFVKEVKL
-242 FGTGDLFLDR
+242 FGTGELFLAR
-252 YRKIF
+252 YREIF
-257 DELYT
+257 EKLYKE
-262 QDKALTLKRGGW
+262 DKALTLKRGLW
-274 GFVLGVLSSAAFYA
+274 GFLLGILSSVAFYG

-297 AMGWISLGGMT
+297 AMGWITLGEMT

-320 IADSLLAIGKMY
+320 IAASLTAIGKMY

-339 NLYEFLNEKIE
+339 NLYEFLQEEID
-350 TQDGTAVSGP
+350 TRDGSAQAGP
-360 DPDDGVR
+360 KPGDGVR
-367 FENVSFLYPG
+367 FEEVSFIYPG
-377 SSQSNQSDRTAD
+377 QTAP
-389 GKEEH
+389 
-394 QSAGG
+394 
-399 ILALDG
+399 ALDKI
-405 VSLHLRPGQK
+405 SLHLQPGQK

-422 GSGKTTLIKLLTRLY
+422 GSGKTTLIKLLARLY
-437 LPSEGRIL
+437 LPTEGRIL
-445 LDGRDLN
+445 LDGRDVN
-452 EWKLDALRDRI
+452 EWELHALRERI

-469 FVRYQLQ
+469 FVRYQLK

-483 GDVANVDARDQQ
+483 GDVAHFDARNQQ
-495 QSAAEQGMAH
+495 QDAAEKGMAH
-505 PFIKEMEQ
+505 PFIEEMDQ

-518 LGRWFKDGRELS
+518 LGRWFKGGRELS

-555 PTSAMDAEAEAGIF
+555 PTSAMDAQAEAHIF
-569 DHFREVTQKQM
+569 DHFRQVTQKQM

-588 STVRMADQIVVLANG
+588 STVRMADQIVVLAKG
-603 RIIERGSH
+603 KIIERGSH
-611 EQLMQQNGHYA
+611 EELIEQNGHYA
-622 HLFTIQAAGY
+622 HLFTIQAKGY

>member
-1 MSPPAATTDSDSSSL
+1 MRPSLKPPQSDGSSL
-16 LGRFF
+16 IGRFF
-21 GVFKY
+21 GVFRY

-31 GLVWTTDKKLTITLA
+31 HLVWTTDKRLTLLLLALTIF
-46 VLTILAG
+46 AG
-53 VIPGA
+53 VMPGA

-71 LATETDQSADRWMV
+71 LAVETQLATDRWTV
-85 LRWIGLEA
+85 LKWIGVEA
-93 VLVVLMAAAQRG
+93 ILIVLMAAAQRI
-105 LGIAQSLLRALLG
+105 LMVSNSLLRALLG

-141 FYDKMTRARREASSR
+141 FYDKLTRARREASSR

-171 ITLLTYG
+171 ITLVTYG
-178 WLLVQFSWLAVVG
+178 WLLIHFSWLAVVG
-191 LVVAALPAFF
+191 LIVAALPSFF

-218 PETRRQNYLE
+218 PETRKRNYLE
-228 WLLAREDYVKEVKL
+228 WLLAREDYVKELKL
-242 FGTGDLFLDR
+242 FGTGELFLGR
-252 YRKIF
+252 YCEIFEKIYA
-257 DELYT
+257 E
-262 QDKALTLKRGGW
+262 DKSLTLKRGLW
-274 GFVLGVLSSAAFYA
+274 GFLLGVLSSAAFYG
-288 AYGWIGWSA
+288 AYGWIGWKA
-297 AMGWISLGGMT
+297 AINDISLGEMT

-320 IADSLLAIGKMY
+320 IAASLTAIGKMY

-339 NLYEFLNEKIE
+339 NLYEFLEEEID
-350 TQDGTAVSGP
+350 TQDGTALSGP
-360 DPDDGVR
+360 TLGDGVR
-367 FENVSFLYPG
+367 FENVSFTYPG
-377 SSQSNQSDRTAD
+377 QTTPAVDN
-389 GKEEH
+389 
-394 QSAGG
+394 
-399 ILALDG
+399 I
-405 VSLHLRPGQK
+405 SLHLQPGQK

-437 LPSEGRIL
+437 LPTQGRVL

-452 EWKLDALRDRI
+452 EWQLDSLRDRI

-469 FVRYQLQ
+469 FVRYQLE

-483 GDVANVDARDQQ
+483 GDVVNVDARDQQ
-495 QSAAEQGMAH
+495 QTAAEKGMAH
-505 PFIKEMEQ
+505 PFIDEMEN

-555 PTSAMDAEAEAGIF
+555 PTSAMDAEAEAKIF
-569 DHFREVTQKQM
+569 DHFREATQKQM

-588 STVRMADQIVVLANG
+588 STVRMADEIVVLAKG
-603 RIIERGSH
+603 KMMERGSH
-611 EQLMQQNGHYA
+611 EELMKQNGHYA
-622 HLFTIQAAGY
+622 HLFTIQAKGY

>member
-1 MSPPAATTDSDSSSL
+1 MSPPKPNDNDDSSL
-16 LGRFF
+16 VARFF
-21 GVFKY
+21 GVFRY

-31 GLVWTTDKKLTITLA
+31 RLVWTTDKRLTFILA
-46 VLTILAG
+46 TLTILAG
-53 VIPGA
+53 VLPGG
-58 IAYVGKLIVDAVV
+58 IAFVGKLIVDAVV
-71 LATETDQSADRWMV
+71 LAVETDSAADRWLV
-85 LRWIGLEA
+85 IKWIAVEA
-93 VLVVLMAAAQRG
+93 VLVVLMAAIQRA
-105 LGIAQSLLRALLG
+105 LMVSQSLLRALLG

-156 PLSLVTRT
+156 PLSLVNRT

-178 WLLVQFSWLAVVG
+178 WLLIQFSWLAVAG

-218 PETRRQNYLE
+218 PETRKRNYLE

-242 FGTGDLFLDR
+242 YGTGDLFLAR
-252 YRKIF
+252 YREIF
-257 DELYT
+257 EKLFAE
-262 QDKALTLKRGGW
+262 DKLLTLRRGLW
-274 GFVLGVLSSAAFYA
+274 GFLLGALSSLAFYG
-288 AYGWIGWSA
+288 AYAWIGWSA
-297 AMGWISLGGMT
+297 AMGWITLGGMT
-308 MYLLIFKQGQSS
+308 MYLMIFKQGQSS
-320 IADSLLAIGKMY
+320 IAASLTAIGKMY

-339 NLYEFLNEKIE
+339 NLYEFLDEKID
-350 TQDGTAVSGP
+350 TNDGTALSGP
-360 DPDDGVR
+360 NPGDGVR
-367 FENVSFLYPG
+367 FENVSFAYPG
-377 SSQSNQSDRTAD
+377 QTIPAVDQ
-389 GKEEH
+389 
-394 QSAGG
+394 
-399 ILALDG
+399 I
-405 VSLHLRPGQK
+405 SLHLRPGEK

-437 LPSEGRIL
+437 TPTSGRVL
-445 LDGRDLN
+445 LDGLDLS
-452 EWKLDALRDRI
+452 EWQLDALRQRI

-469 FVRYQLQ
+469 FVRYQLK

-483 GDVANVDARDQQ
+483 GDVAHIESRDQQ
-495 QSAAEQGMAH
+495 QAAAEKGMAH
-505 PFIKEMEQ
+505 PFIDSMDS

-544 RKQADILVLDE
+544 RTQADILVLDE
-555 PTSAMDAEAEAGIF
+555 PTSAMDAEAEARIF
-569 DHFREVTQKQM
+569 NHFREVTQKQM

-588 STVRMADQIVVLANG
+588 STVRMADQIIVLDKG
-603 RIIERGSH
+603 KVIERGSH
-611 EQLMQQNGHYA
+611 EDLIRHNGKYA
-622 HLFTIQAAGY
+622 HLFAIQAKGY

>member
-1 MSPPAATTDSDSSSL
+1 MSPPKPNDNDDSSL
-16 LGRFF
+16 VARFF
-21 GVFKY
+21 GVFRY

-31 GLVWTTDKKLTITLA
+31 RLVWTTDKRLTFILA
-46 VLTILAG
+46 TLTILAG
-53 VIPGA
+53 VLPGG
-58 IAYVGKLIVDAVV
+58 IAFVGKLIVDAVV
-71 LATETDQSADRWMV
+71 LAVETDSAADRWLV
-85 LRWIGLEA
+85 IKWIAVEA
-93 VLVVLMAAAQRG
+93 VLVVLMAAIQRA
-105 LGIAQSLLRALLG
+105 LMVSQSLLRALLG

-156 PLSLVTRT
+156 PLSLVNRT

-178 WLLVQFSWLAVVG
+178 WLLIQFSWLAVAG

-218 PETRRQNYLE
+218 PETRKRNYLE

-242 FGTGDLFLDR
+242 YGTGDLFLAR
-252 YRKIF
+252 YREIF
-257 DELYT
+257 EKLFAE
-262 QDKALTLKRGGW
+262 DKLLTLRRGLW
-274 GFVLGVLSSAAFYA
+274 GFLLGALSSLAFYG
-288 AYGWIGWSA
+288 AYAWIGWSA
-297 AMGWISLGGMT
+297 AMGWITLGGMT
-308 MYLLIFKQGQSS
+308 MYLMIFKQGQSS
-320 IADSLLAIGKMY
+320 IAASLTAIGKMY

-339 NLYEFLNEKIE
+339 NLYEFLDEKID
-350 TQDGTAVSGP
+350 TNDGTALSGP
-360 DPDDGVR
+360 NPGDGVR
-367 FENVSFLYPG
+367 FENVSFAYPG
-377 SSQSNQSDRTAD
+377 QTIPAVDQ
-389 GKEEH
+389 
-394 QSAGG
+394 
-399 ILALDG
+399 I
-405 VSLHLRPGQK
+405 SLHLRPGEK

-437 LPSEGRIL
+437 TPTSGRVL
-445 LDGRDLN
+445 LDGLDLS
-452 EWKLDALRDRI
+452 EWQLDALRQRI

-469 FVRYQLQ
+469 FVRYQLK

-483 GDVANVDARDQQ
+483 GDVAHIESRDQQ
-495 QSAAEQGMAH
+495 QAAAEKGMAH
-505 PFIKEMEQ
+505 PFIDSMDN

-544 RKQADILVLDE
+544 RTQADILVLDE
-555 PTSAMDAEAEAGIF
+555 PTSAMDAEAEARIF
-569 DHFREVTQKQM
+569 NHFREVTQKQM

-588 STVRMADQIVVLANG
+588 STVRMADQIVVLDKG
-603 RIIERGSH
+603 KVIERGSH
-611 EQLMQQNGHYA
+611 EDLIRHNGKYA
-622 HLFTIQAAGY
+622 HLFAIQAKGY